1 MYLTETYFEL
11 EAYEIKEINT
21 QGLETELSIVYDAYF
36 EVESIGNDNISANIV
51 LEIKGTSDSESNE
64 NFGLSTISIII
75 IGALVF
81 SIFLLR
87 VRRT

>member
-51 LEIKGTSDSESNE
+51 LEIKGTSEPKTNDYFS
-64 NFGLSTISIII
+64 LSTILFVAT
-75 IGALVF
+75 GALIF
-81 SIFLLR
+81 SILLLR
-87 VRRT
+87 IRRT

>member
-1 MYLTETYFEL
+1 LYLTETYFEL
-11 EAYEIKEINT
+11 DAYETKEINS
-21 QGLETELSIVYDAYF
+21 QGLETEVAKIYDAYF
-36 EVESIGNDNISANIV
+36 EVESIGNENISANIV